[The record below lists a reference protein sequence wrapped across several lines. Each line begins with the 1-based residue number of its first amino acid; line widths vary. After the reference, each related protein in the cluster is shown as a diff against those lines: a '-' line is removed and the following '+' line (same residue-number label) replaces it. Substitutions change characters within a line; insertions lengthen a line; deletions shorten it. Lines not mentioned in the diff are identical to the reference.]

1 MYYCVWFFISFV
13 VYTSNL
19 EAWNCCKLPK
29 TFGWWMLNPTV
40 YGQIWLLQSECLWSL
55 CLLNKN
61 SDVISITLQL
71 FNDCLS
77 DKSEWVFFFLGQDRT
92 PFFIFGVVQF
102 EPKTGIANGSWL
114 ISHSTYKFIP
124 FFIDTIPCFENIS
137 VMNLEIWGIL

>member
-29 TFGWWMLNPTV
+29 DF
-40 YGQIWLLQSECLWSL
+40 WLMNVKSDCLWSDMTSTERVSVIAL
-55 CLLNKN
+55 PIKQEFWRHIYN
-61 SDVISITLQL
+61 SSTMQWL
-71 FNDCLS
+71 FMWWKRMGIFFSRSES
-77 DKSEWVFFFLGQDRT
+77 DPVLHIWCRT
-92 PFFIFGVVQF
+92 IWTQN
-102 EPKTGIANGSWL
+102 GIANGSWL

-137 VMNLEIWGIL
+137 VMNLEI